1 MFADDE
7 MDSSLNVFTVVR
19 IYKKMFGMF
28 RDHLKNIVNNCF
40 SNLMGTFIK
49 TLFYNIANFK
59 LANNEITV
67 NVAILFS

>member
-1 MFADDE
+1 
-7 MDSSLNVFTVVR
+7 
-19 IYKKMFGMF
+19 
-28 RDHLKNIVNNCF
+28 
-40 SNLMGTFIK
+40 MGTFIK